1 MGCAASAE
9 TKKTGPEYGQY
20 SMLGNYHQKKEEP
33 VPQQQTNGGPPAAP
47 VDDQLYHTDT
57 EDEDNNRL
65 TPPPPVADPNSK
77 KQEEQVQRQEEVPP
91 PVKQEEEIPPPV
103 KQEEEVPP
111 PVKQEEE
118 VPPPVKQEEEVPPPV
133 KQEEEV
139 PPPEKQEEE
148 VPPQEKEEV
157 PPPVKQEEK
166 VPPQEKEEDVIP
178 LAIMEK
184 NAPSEMDEQEEQE
197 HEQNEEDISGK
208 ALLERRQT
216 GVDVVISRDEI
227 ERFSSPEPPKFG
239 EQYVQND
246 LGQLEMHMDFRSNPE
261 EFDYEVRPQVSS
273 GQLYTDEEFGLQV
286 AMGKEHNRKPL
297 EWKRPP
303 EFASSPCLFSE
314 GTTRYDIGQGSIGT
328 CWFLS
333 SVANVADKPKLL
345 RRIIPSDSYPV
356 GSPKYDGIFHCRF
369 WRFGIWDD
377 VFIDDC
383 LPIIYGNQIYSA
395 HSNTDPNEMWVA
407 LLEKAF
413 ARMYG
418 SYTDVSGGMA
428 SDSYM
433 ALTGGVPED
442 INLRELNMEPDQLHT
457 RVRNAL
463 SSGAAVTCS
472 VPGEFDGQHGLV
484 GGHEYTLTGA
494 VTANGVRL
502 FRVRNPWGNT
512 EWTGPYSDGS
522 PEWQSIQSIIEGPN
536 KDDGEFYISL
546 EHFLQFFSTLTICSI
561 TPDFDS
567 DGSSDSLSKLLSLE
581 LSSVSPI
588 IAQWQGEEAGGFRNK
603 TDNPKF
609 KFEIDEQSVDQS
621 GNVPFVVQIIQRTE
635 QRKAKKLSIRADL
648 YRILDDSSNDL
659 VVLQEEGIPSK
670 NNNYRG
676 DAQTSFRFSL
686 KPGKYVCIPSTM
698 NEGQER
704 EFMLRLYSAGP
715 LGGVKKLDS
724 NEVTIMNC
732 SGEDAENYNSVKCLT
747 GQWKAGSNAGGQV
760 SHGTFSNNPQ
770 IQINIPSEQSVKFQL
785 MADTEEPSYPIGL
798 KLFKISGETAPL
810 DIDWL
815 YEHYGSAV
823 KTVDGDDGPFVM
835 GSSAPAVYSLEAGS
849 YVCLLHMDEPDT
861 EKRFA
866 LVIRSQT
873 PLNNIE
879 PHQME

>member
-148 VPPQEKEEV
+148 VPPQEKEEEEV

-522 PEWQSIQSIIEGPN
+522 PEWQNIQSIIEGPN

-567 DGSSDSLSKLLSLE
+567 DGSSDSLKYCTCLYG
-581 LSSVSPI
+581 
-588 IAQWQGEEAGGFRNK
+588 QWQGEEAGGFRNK

-747 GQWKAGSNAGGQV
+747 GQWKAVSNAGGQV